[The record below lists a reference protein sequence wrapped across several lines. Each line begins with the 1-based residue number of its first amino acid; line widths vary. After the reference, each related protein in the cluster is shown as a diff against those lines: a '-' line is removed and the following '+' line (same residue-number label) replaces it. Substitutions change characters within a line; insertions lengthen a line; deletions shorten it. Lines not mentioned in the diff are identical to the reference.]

1 MKDQNTEK
9 YFQAFNAHFNGQ
21 RKHPFHKIREEAAEN
36 FNTLGFPTTKNEEW
50 RFTNLARLA
59 KSNFTIADSKKV
71 SQISIEDIR
80 PFLLKDWKGAQIVF
94 IDGFFSKKLSKL
106 ESINN
111 AVSVEPLSFQ
121 LDSNNKMVN
130 NTLSKIAAYNDEAFT
145 ALNTAFTTDGSVIT
159 IPDKVVEE
167 NGIHILHIAASSQSV
182 TNPRNIIICGK
193 NSEAI
198 IVESY
203 HTLTEGDVFVNSV
216 TEISLDEN
224 AQLHHYKY
232 QEESQNSYHIGTTA
246 IKQKS
251 NSNYTSAAFDFG
263 GKLVRNN
270 ISTKLEG
277 NGITSTLNGLYVGTD
292 SQHIDNHTFIDH
304 AKAHCESHELYRGI
318 LKDKAKGVFSGKILV
333 RQDAQK
339 TDAKQ
344 SNNCLLLS
352 ENAQIDAKPQLE
364 IYADDVKCT
373 HGSTVGQLDENAL
386 FYFRARGIPK
396 EKALSILTYAFAEE
410 IITGV
415 KSKALQE
422 RVEQLL
428 LNRLARDK

>member
-21 RKHPFHKIREEAAEN
+21 RKQPFHKIREEAVEN

-50 RFTNLARLA
+50 RFTNIARLA

-94 IDGFFSKKLSKL
+94 IDGFFSKELSKL
-106 ESINN
+106 ESITN

-130 NTLSKIAAYNDEAFT
+130 NTLSKIAPYNDEAFT

-224 AQLHHYKY
+224 AQLH
-232 QEESQNSYHIGTTA
+232 N
-246 IKQKS
+246 
-251 NSNYTSAAFDFG
+251 
-263 GKLVRNN
+263 
-270 ISTKLEG
+270 
-277 NGITSTLNGLYVGTD
+277 
-292 SQHIDNHTFIDH
+292 
-304 AKAHCESHELYRGI
+304 
-318 LKDKAKGVFSGKILV
+318 
-333 RQDAQK
+333 
-339 TDAKQ
+339 
-344 SNNCLLLS
+344 
-352 ENAQIDAKPQLE
+352 
-364 IYADDVKCT
+364 
-373 HGSTVGQLDENAL
+373 
-386 FYFRARGIPK
+386 
-396 EKALSILTYAFAEE
+396 
-410 IITGV
+410 
-415 KSKALQE
+415 
-422 RVEQLL
+422 
-428 LNRLARDK
+428 